1 MFDRHFAVWPEN
13 LPHHLTIPETSL
25 CTNLDV
31 SALRYPEKPAI
42 IYYDHTIT
50 YRELKR
56 DRKSVV

>member
-31 SALRYPEKPAI
+31 SALRYPEKLAI
-42 IYYDHTIT
+42 TD
-50 YRELKR
+50 RWVCMQPLGAPVVPEL
-56 DRKSVV
+56 